1 MEKDVYSCLML
12 SANTTT
18 TTITSTYQG
27 HVQETSVPPL

>member
-18 TTITSTYQG
+18 TITSTYQG
-27 HVQETSVPPL
+27 HVRETSVVPL